1 MSRIHALDALVVNQ
15 IAAGEVIERPASV
28 VKELLENSVDALAT
42 RVDVEIGDGGSE
54 LIRVADDGEGIHA
67 ADFAL
72 AVTSHATSKIA
83 GADDLFRVRTMG
95 FRGEALASIAA
106 VSRLRLRSRRA
117 DAEGGYELSVEGGR
131 PGALQPCGC
140 PVGTV
145 VEVRNLLYN
154 TPVRR
159 KFLRA
164 VATEFGHI
172 SEQFTRVALAHPKL
186 TASLRHNQRSV
197 YELPPTGQ
205 VLDRLKLF
213 FGSDLADKLIW
224 VESQTAEARIWG
236 YVAHPSESR
245 ATRKGQYLFLN
256 GRWIQDRSLQH
267 ALGEAYRGLLMTGRY
282 PVVFLFL
289 ELAPELVDV
298 NVHPTKAEVRFRDSQ
313 PLYRLL
319 LSATRTRFLSAN
331 LESTISVPKA
341 AAGWRFEN
349 FAPERGG
356 LDGPSQRDVQ
366 LELAE
371 WARKQLSHFSA
382 TDAAT
387 PEHPPGA
394 NLTASKGWPVP
405 APFSAE
411 TTTSEFAHSAD
422 PRMPDSGNSNFA
434 GALPAQGNVSRF
446 DGPQV
451 AGPPVGSN
459 SLDRESGLLQ
469 VMQVHDCY
477 LVVETAQ
484 GITVID
490 QHALHERVMYE
501 HLRNRVDQGAVESQR
516 MLVPQTLEFSDREAA
531 TLLEHADV
539 LGQIGYRLEEFGGG
553 TVLLTAYPAI
563 LAHAD
568 HDRILRDAAESL
580 GSSGQRPSR
589 RDILDG
595 LLHLM
600 ACKAAVKA
608 GQRLKPE
615 EMESLLAQRHLIDDA
630 HHCPHGRPTALV
642 LTRAELD
649 RQFGR
654 LG

>member
-1 MSRIHALDALVVNQ
+1 
-15 IAAGEVIERPASV
+15 
-28 VKELLENSVDALAT
+28 
-42 RVDVEIGDGGSE
+42 
-54 LIRVADDGEGIHA
+54 
-67 ADFAL
+67 
-72 AVTSHATSKIA
+72 
-83 GADDLFRVRTMG
+83 
-95 FRGEALASIAA
+95 
-106 VSRLRLRSRRA
+106 
-117 DAEGGYELSVEGGR
+117 
-131 PGALQPCGC
+131 
-140 PVGTV
+140 
-145 VEVRNLLYN
+145 
-154 TPVRR
+154 
-159 KFLRA
+159 
-164 VATEFGHI
+164 
-172 SEQFTRVALAHPKL
+172 L

-213 FGSDLADKLIW
+213 FGSDVADKLIW
-224 VESQTAEARIWG
+224 VESQTTEARIWG

-245 ATRKGQYLFLN
+245 STRKGQYLFLN

-282 PVVFLFL
+282 PVAFLFL

-298 NVHPTKAEVRFRDSQ
+298 NVHPTKAEVRFRDNQ

-319 LSATRTRFLSAN
+319 LSAIRTRFLSAN

-341 AAGWRFEN
+341 AGWRFES
-349 FAPERGG
+349 FSPDRGG
-356 LDGPSQRDVQ
+356 LDGPVQRDAQ

-371 WARKQLSHFSA
+371 WARNQLGQWKAPSAAGDESTSPSWPFPAPASADGMPSHFAA
-382 TDAAT
+382 TDEPRPIET
-387 PEHPPGA
+387 S
-394 NLTASKGWPVP
+394 AS
-405 APFSAE
+405 A
-411 TTTSEFAHSAD
+411 
-422 PRMPDSGNSNFA
+422 FA
-434 GALPAQGNVSRF
+434 GPSPAVPGIGAQVPGMSGPAASIVSRPGG
-446 DGPQV
+446 DNGL
-451 AGPPVGSN
+451 G
-459 SLDRESGLLQ
+459 REQGLRQ

-477 LVVETAQ
+477 LVVETAD

-501 HLRNRVDQGAVESQR
+501 HLRHRVDEGAVESQR
-516 MLVPQTLEFSDREAA
+516 MLVPQPLEFSDREAA
-531 TLLEHADV
+531 TLLEHTDV
-539 LGQIGYRLEEFGGG
+539 LNQIGYRLEEFGGA

>member
-1 MSRIHALDALVVNQ
+1 MSRIHALDALVVNK

-54 LIRVADDGEGIHA
+54 LIRVADDGEGIHPE
-67 ADFAL
+67 DIGL
-72 AVTSHATSKIA
+72 AVTSHATSKIT

-106 VSRLRLRSRRA
+106 VSRLRLRSRRV
-117 DAEGGYELSVEGGR
+117 DAELGNEISVEGGN
-131 PGALQPCGC
+131 PGPVSPCGC
-140 PVGTV
+140 PVGTII
-145 VEVRNLLYN
+145 EVRNLLYN

-298 NVHPTKAEVRFRDSQ
+298 NVHPTKAEVRFRDNQ

-319 LSATRTRFLSAN
+319 LSAIRTRFLSAN

-341 AAGWRFEN
+341 AGWRFEN
-349 FAPERGG
+349 FTPERGG
-356 LDGPSQRDVQ
+356 LEGPAQRDAQ

-371 WARKQLSHFSA
+371 WARNQLSQW
-382 TDAAT
+382 
-387 PEHPPGA
+387 
-394 NLTASKGWPVP
+394 TAP
-405 APFSAE
+405 APSVEESPAAAWPISGFSSGSGVLPRFAAPDDRHLDE
-411 TTTSEFAHSAD
+411 TSESAFAEAS
-422 PRMPDSGNSNFA
+422 PTSPDWGT
-434 GALPAQGNVSRF
+434 
-446 DGPQV
+446 
-451 AGPPVGSN
+451 AGPAPSPVGSPIEGQ
-459 SLDRESGLLQ
+459 SHDSGLVREAGLRQ

-477 LVVETAQ
+477 LVVETAD

-501 HLRNRVDQGAVESQR
+501 HLRHRVDQGAVESQR

-531 TLLEHADV
+531 TLLEHAAV
-539 LGQIGYRLEEFGGG
+539 LDQIGYRLEEFGGG

-589 RDILDG
+589 RDILDS

>member
-1 MSRIHALDALVVNQ
+1 MSRIHALDALVVNK

-28 VKELLENSVDALAT
+28 VKELLENSIDALAT
-42 RVDVEIGDGGSE
+42 RVDVEIADGGSE
-54 LIRVADDGEGIHA
+54 LIRVADDGEGIHSE
-67 ADFAL
+67 DVGL
-72 AVTSHATSKIA
+72 AVTSHATSKIS
-83 GADDLFRVRTMG
+83 GADDLFRVRTLG

-106 VSRLRLRSRRA
+106 VSRLRLRSRRVDA
-117 DAEGGYELSVEGGR
+117 DSGCEITIEGGQPNPV
-131 PGALQPCGC
+131 QPCGC

-172 SEQFTRVALAHPKL
+172 SEQFTRIALAHPKL
-186 TASLRHNQRSV
+186 TANLRHNQRSV

-213 FGSDLADKLIW
+213 FGSDLSDKLIW
-224 VESQTAEARIWG
+224 VESQTTDAQIWG

-245 ATRKGQYLFLN
+245 STRKGQYLFLN

-282 PVVFLFL
+282 PVAFLFL

-298 NVHPTKAEVRFRDSQ
+298 NVHPTKAEVRFRDTQ
-313 PLYRLL
+313 PLYRQLL
-319 LSATRTRFLSAN
+319 AAIRTKFLSAN
-331 LESTISVPKA
+331 LESTISVPS
-341 AAGWRFEN
+341 AAGWRFES
-349 FAPERGG
+349 FAPDRGG
-356 LDGPSQRDVQ
+356 LQGPSQREAQ

-371 WARKQLSHFSA
+371 WARGQLSQWRPAAPVAEPFERPTFPVPSA
-382 TDAAT
+382 T
-387 PEHPPGA
+387 GA
-394 NLTASKGWPVP
+394 SDTA
-405 APFSAE
+405 
-411 TTTSEFAHSAD
+411 
-422 PRMPDSGNSNFA
+422 
-434 GALPAQGNVSRF
+434 VSRF
-446 DGPQV
+446 VDGAEAQRSADWPQV
-451 AGPPVGSN
+451 PVAESPSPATQTTEPIGPLGGQ
-459 SLDRESGLLQ
+459 GLAQGLGPLQ

-477 LVVETAQ
+477 LVFETAD

-501 HLRNRVDQGAVESQR
+501 HLRQRVDQGAVESQR

-531 TLLEHADV
+531 VLLEHAEV
-539 LGQIGYRLEEFGGG
+539 LSQIGYRLEEFGGG

-580 GSSGQRPSR
+580 TSSGQSPSR
-589 RDILDG
+589 RDILDS

>member
-1 MSRIHALDALVVNQ
+1 MCFSSRLSQGCHRIGPPIRRPRAELSLRSSAAGPDMSRIHALDALVVNK

-54 LIRVADDGEGIHA
+54 LIRVADDGEGIHPE
-67 ADFAL
+67 DIGL
-72 AVTSHATSKIA
+72 AVTSHATSKIT

-106 VSRLRLRSRRA
+106 VSRLRLRSRRV
-117 DAEGGYELSVEGGR
+117 DAELGNEISVEGGNLG
-131 PGALQPCGC
+131 PVQPCGC

-145 VEVRNLLYN
+145 IEVRNLLYN

-172 SEQFTRVALAHPKL
+172 SEEFTRVALAHPKL

-298 NVHPTKAEVRFRDSQ
+298 NVHPTKAEVRFRDNQ

-319 LSATRTRFLSAN
+319 LSAIRTRFLSAN

-341 AAGWRFEN
+341 SGWRFEN
-349 FAPERGG
+349 FSLRARRTRGT
-356 LDGPSQRDVQ
+356 GP
-366 LELAE
+366 
-371 WARKQLSHFSA
+371 ARCATRTGGMGAKSTEPMDSA
-382 TDAAT
+382 RPIHRGIAV
-387 PEHPPGA
+387 G
-394 NLTASKGWPVP
+394 GV
-405 APFSAE
+405 
-411 TTTSEFAHSAD
+411 AD
-422 PRMPDSGNSNFA
+422 S
-434 GALPAQGNVSRF
+434 
-446 DGPQV
+446 
-451 AGPPVGSN
+451 
-459 SLDRESGLLQ
+459 
-469 VMQVHDCY
+469 
-477 LVVETAQ
+477 
-484 GITVID
+484 
-490 QHALHERVMYE
+490 
-501 HLRNRVDQGAVESQR
+501 
-516 MLVPQTLEFSDREAA
+516 
-531 TLLEHADV
+531 
-539 LGQIGYRLEEFGGG
+539 
-553 TVLLTAYPAI
+553 
-563 LAHAD
+563 
-568 HDRILRDAAESL
+568 RILVRQWVATAFCRA
-580 GSSGQRPSR
+580 GRSSSR
-589 RDILDG
+589 
-595 LLHLM
+595 
-600 ACKAAVKA
+600 
-608 GQRLKPE
+608 
-615 EMESLLAQRHLIDDA
+615 
-630 HHCPHGRPTALV
+630 
-642 LTRAELD
+642 
-649 RQFGR
+649 
-654 LG
+654 

>member
-1 MSRIHALDALVVNQ
+1 MSRIHALDALVVNK

-28 VKELLENSVDALAT
+28 VKELLENSIDALAT
-42 RVDVEIGDGGSE
+42 RVDVEIADGGSE
-54 LIRVADDGEGIHA
+54 LIRVADDGEGIHP
-67 ADFAL
+67 ADLGL
-72 AVTSHATSKIA
+72 AVTSHATSKIS
-83 GADDLFRVRTMG
+83 GADDLFRVRTLG

-106 VSRLRLRSRRA
+106 VSRLRLRSRRVDA
-117 DAEGGYELSVEGGR
+117 DTGCEITIEGGQPNSI
-131 PGALQPCGC
+131 QPCGC

-172 SEQFTRVALAHPKL
+172 SEQFTRIALAHPKL
-186 TASLRHNQRSV
+186 TANLRHNQRSV
-197 YELPPTGQ
+197 YELSPTGQ

-213 FGSDLADKLIW
+213 FGSDLSDKLMW
-224 VESQTAEARIWG
+224 VESQTTDAQIWG

-245 ATRKGQYLFLN
+245 STRKGQYLFLN

-282 PVVFLFL
+282 PVAFLFL

-298 NVHPTKAEVRFRDSQ
+298 NVHPTKAEVRFRDTQ
-313 PLYRLL
+313 PLYRQLL
-319 LSATRTRFLSAN
+319 AAIRTKFLSAN
-331 LESTISVPKA
+331 LESTISVPS
-341 AAGWRFEN
+341 AAGWRFES
-349 FAPERGG
+349 FAPGRDG
-356 LDGPSQRDVQ
+356 LQGPSQREAQ

-371 WARKQLSHFSA
+371 WARDQLSQWRP
-382 TDAAT
+382 AA
-387 PEHPPGA
+387 A
-394 NLTASKGWPVP
+394 
-405 APFSAE
+405 SAE
-411 TTTSEFAHSAD
+411 PFDPPTFPIPSAI
-422 PRMPDSGNSNFA
+422 
-434 GALPAQGNVSRF
+434 GASDTAVSHFVDGADVRRPADFPQSPVAESSLPATETTE
-446 DGPQV
+446 
-451 AGPPVGSN
+451 PVGP
-459 SLDRESGLLQ
+459 LGVQGLAHGIGPVQ

-477 LVVETAQ
+477 LVFETAD
-484 GITVID
+484 GLTVID

-501 HLRNRVDQGAVESQR
+501 HLRHRVAQGAVESQR

-531 TLLEHADV
+531 VLLEHAEV
-539 LGQIGYRLEEFGGG
+539 LSQIGYRLEEFGGG

-580 GSSGQRPSR
+580 TSSGQSPSR
-589 RDILDG
+589 RDILDS

-615 EMESLLAQRHLIDDA
+615 EMDSLLAQRHLIDDA

>member
-1 MSRIHALDALVVNQ
+1 MSRIHALDALVVNK

-54 LIRVADDGEGIHA
+54 LIRVADDGEGIHPE
-67 ADFAL
+67 DIGL
-72 AVTSHATSKIA
+72 AVTSHATSKIT

-106 VSRLRLRSRRA
+106 VSRLRLRSRRV
-117 DAEGGYELSVEGGR
+117 DAVDGYEIAVDGGQA
-131 PGALQPCGC
+131 GAVQLCGC

-172 SEQFTRVALAHPKL
+172 SEQFTRVALANPTL
-186 TASLRHNQRSV
+186 TASLKHNQRSV

-213 FGSDLADKLIW
+213 FGSDLTDKLIW

-298 NVHPTKAEVRFRDSQ
+298 NVHPTKAEVRFRDNQ

-319 LSATRTRFLSAN
+319 LSAIRTRFLSAN

-341 AAGWRFEN
+341 AGWRFEN

-356 LDGPSQRDVQ
+356 LEGPAQRDAQ

-371 WARKQLSHFSA
+371 WARNQLSQW
-382 TDAAT
+382 
-387 PEHPPGA
+387 
-394 NLTASKGWPVP
+394 TAP
-405 APFSAE
+405 APSVEESPAAAWPISGFSSGSGVLPRFAAPDDRHLDE
-411 TTTSEFAHSAD
+411 TSESAFAEAS
-422 PRMPDSGNSNFA
+422 PTSPDWGT
-434 GALPAQGNVSRF
+434 
-446 DGPQV
+446 
-451 AGPPVGSN
+451 AGPAPSPVGSPIEGQ
-459 SLDRESGLLQ
+459 SHDSGLVREAGLRQ

-477 LVVETAQ
+477 LVVETAD

-501 HLRNRVDQGAVESQR
+501 HLRHRVDQGAVESQR

-531 TLLEHADV
+531 TLLEHAAV
-539 LGQIGYRLEEFGGG
+539 LDQIGYRLEEFGGG

-563 LAHAD
+563 LAQAD

-589 RDILDG
+589 RDILDS

>member
-1 MSRIHALDALVVNQ
+1 MSRIHALDALVVNK

-28 VKELLENSVDALAT
+28 VKELLENSIDALAT
-42 RVDVEIGDGGSE
+42 RVDVEIGDGGTE
-54 LIRVADDGEGIHA
+54 LIRVADDGEGIHSE
-67 ADFAL
+67 DLRL
-72 AVTSHATSKIA
+72 AVTSHATSKIT

-106 VSRLRLRSRRA
+106 VSRLRLKSRRA
-117 DAEGGYELSVEGGR
+117 ESEGGCEISVEGGDVG
-131 PGALQPCGC
+131 PLQPCGC

-145 VEVRNLLYN
+145 VEVRNLLFN

-164 VATEFGHI
+164 VATELGHI
-172 SEQFTRVALAHPKL
+172 SEQFTRVALAHPQL
-186 TASLRHNQRSV
+186 TASLRHNQRTV
-197 YELPPTGQ
+197 YELPPTAQ

-282 PVVFLFL
+282 PVAFLFL
-289 ELAPELVDV
+289 ELAPDLVDV
-298 NVHPTKAEVRFRDSQ
+298 NVHPTKAEVRFRDTQ

-319 LSATRTRFLSAN
+319 LSAIRTRFLSAN

-341 AAGWRFEN
+341 AGWRFES
-349 FAPERGG
+349 FSPDGSG
-356 LDGPSQRDVQ
+356 LEGPAQREAQ

-371 WARKQLSHFSA
+371 WARNQL
-382 TDAAT
+382 TQWTPGDAAVDDAPKAWST
-387 PEHPPGA
+387 PPASPIGGPPPYWSPTDGHPPVDPSEIPTVGA
-394 NLTASKGWPVP
+394 PAASGYSTDPTSDAPTASSDVAP
-405 APFSAE
+405 AA
-411 TTTSEFAHSAD
+411 
-422 PRMPDSGNSNFA
+422 
-434 GALPAQGNVSRF
+434 
-446 DGPQV
+446 
-451 AGPPVGSN
+451 VGTGFG
-459 SLDRESGLLQ
+459 RELGLRQ

-501 HLRNRVDQGAVESQR
+501 HLRHRVDQGAVESQR
-516 MLVPQTLEFSDREAA
+516 MLVPQTIEFTDREAA
-531 TLLEHADV
+531 TLLEHAAV
-539 LGQIGYRLEEFGGG
+539 LEQIGYRLEEFGGG
-553 TVLLTAYPAI
+553 TLLLEAYPAI

-568 HDRILRDAAESL
+568 HERILRDAAESL
-580 GSSGQRPSR
+580 GSSGQRPTR
-589 RDILDG
+589 RDILDS

>member
-1 MSRIHALDALVVNQ
+1 MSRIHALDALVVNK

-28 VKELLENSVDALAT
+28 VKELLENSIDALAT
-42 RVDVEIGDGGSE
+42 RVEVEIGEGGSE
-54 LIRVADDGEGIHA
+54 LIRVADDGEGIHPE
-67 ADFAL
+67 DFGL
-72 AVTSHATSKIA
+72 AVTSHATSKIE

-106 VSRLRLRSRRA
+106 VSRLRLRSRRP
-117 DAEGGYELSVEGGR
+117 DAENGCEISVEGGQVG
-131 PGALQPCGC
+131 PLQPCGS

-186 TASLRHNQRSV
+186 TASLKHNQRTV
-197 YELPPTGQ
+197 YELPPTAQ

-298 NVHPTKAEVRFRDSQ
+298 NVHPTKAEVRFRDNQ

-319 LSATRTRFLSAN
+319 LSAIRTRFLSAN

-341 AAGWRFEN
+341 AGWRFER
-349 FAPERGG
+349 FSPDQAG
-356 LDGPSQRDVQ
+356 LDGPSQREAQ

-371 WARKQLSHFSA
+371 WARNQLNDWKAPSA
-382 TDAAT
+382 
-387 PEHPPGA
+387 
-394 NLTASKGWPVP
+394 
-405 APFSAE
+405 SAHE
-411 TTTSEFAHSAD
+411 S
-422 PRMPDSGNSNFA
+422 P
-434 GALPAQGNVSRF
+434 LPAWPASAPSPSNAFLSRF
-446 DGPQV
+446 GAPNEHCSDEGAASPQAASGSISPESPSPPTDLPTSAIPQGDGIDRAV
-451 AGPPVGSN
+451 RDAGP
-459 SLDRESGLLQ
+459 RQ

-477 LVVETAQ
+477 LVVETDQ

-501 HLRNRVDQGAVESQR
+501 HLRHRVDQGAVESQR
-516 MLVPQTLEFSDREAA
+516 MLVPQTLEFGDRELAI
-531 TLLEHADV
+531 LLEHAGV
-539 LGQIGYRLEEFGGG
+539 LDQIGYRLEDFGGS

-568 HDRILRDAAESL
+568 HERILRDAAESL
-580 GSSGQRPSR
+580 GSSGHALSR
-589 RDILDG
+589 RDILDS

>member
-1 MSRIHALDALVVNQ
+1 
-15 IAAGEVIERPASV
+15 
-28 VKELLENSVDALAT
+28 
-42 RVDVEIGDGGSE
+42 
-54 LIRVADDGEGIHA
+54 
-67 ADFAL
+67 
-72 AVTSHATSKIA
+72 
-83 GADDLFRVRTMG
+83 MG

-106 VSRLRLRSRRA
+106 VSRLRLRSRRP
-117 DAEGGYELSVEGGR
+117 DAESGCEISVDGGQAGSI
-131 PGALQPCGC
+131 QPCGC

-186 TASLRHNQRSV
+186 TASLKHNQRTV
-197 YELPPTGQ
+197 YELPPTAQ

-298 NVHPTKAEVRFRDSQ
+298 NVHPTKAEVRFRDNQ

-319 LSATRTRFLSAN
+319 LSAIRTRFLSAN

-341 AAGWRFEN
+341 ADWRFER
-349 FAPERGG
+349 FSPDSAG
-356 LDGPSQRDVQ
+356 LDGPAQREAQ

-371 WARKQLSHFSA
+371 WARNQLSEWKPSSPSA
-382 TDAAT
+382 DESSPTWPASAPASANGFLPRFAAPNEHHSGEGADSPQGASGSIGPEIPSSPADPPASPLPAGDGIDRTLRDAA
-387 PEHPPGA
+387 
-394 NLTASKGWPVP
+394 
-405 APFSAE
+405 
-411 TTTSEFAHSAD
+411 
-422 PRMPDSGNSNFA
+422 PR
-434 GALPAQGNVSRF
+434 
-446 DGPQV
+446 
-451 AGPPVGSN
+451 
-459 SLDRESGLLQ
+459 Q

-477 LVVETAQ
+477 LVVETDQ

-501 HLRNRVDQGAVESQR
+501 HLRQRVNQGAVESQR
-516 MLVPQTLEFSDREAA
+516 MLVPQTLEFGDRELAI
-531 TLLEHADV
+531 LLEHAGV
-539 LGQIGYRLEEFGGG
+539 LDQIGYRLEDFGGS

-568 HDRILRDAAESL
+568 HERILRDAAESL
-580 GSSGQRPSR
+580 GTSGHALSR
-589 RDILDG
+589 RDILDS